1 MLTTKP
7 YRAGVTG
14 LTTAL
19 QIQSH
24 LHLSQSL
31 LLLAKDFPPSV
42 SINYASPWAG
52 AHCRPIP
59 GTSTQALRE
68 SNQARRT
75 YAFLNEVAGKE
86 PAAGVEKVDG
96 FEYLEA
102 PEGGY
107 LDREGVEDAYG
118 GGYLEG
124 FEELRSSEDSASGD
138 GKGGGGLPDRVKWG
152 VRYKSFVIN
161 SPVYCA
167 YLLRRFVLRGG
178 RTREYTLA
186 DLREAFHLAENVR
199 TVINCS
205 GMGFGDPK
213 SFIIR
218 GACIPYTNPNY
229 MPLLNCS
236 K

>member
-1 MLTTKP
+1 M
-7 YRAGVTG
+7 
-14 LTTAL
+14 
-19 QIQSH
+19 
-24 LHLSQSL
+24 
-31 LLLAKDFPPSV
+31 
-42 SINYASPWAG
+42 
-52 AHCRPIP
+52 
-59 GTSTQALRE
+59 
-68 SNQARRT
+68 
-75 YAFLNEVAGKE
+75 
-86 PAAGVEKVDG
+86 DG

-124 FEELRSSEDSASGD
+124 FGELSPSNTGG
-138 GKGGGGLPDRVKWG
+138 GKGGLPDGVKWG
-152 VRYKSFVIN
+152 VWYKSFVIN

-186 DLREAFHLAENVR
+186 DPREAFHLAENVK
-199 TVINCS
+199 TVVNCS

-218 GACIPYTNPNY
+218 GACTPYNN
-229 MPLLNCS
+229 LNLTTFIFTFP

>member
-1 MLTTKP
+1 MQ
-7 YRAGVTG
+7 GV
-14 LTTAL
+14 
-19 QIQSH
+19 
-24 LHLSQSL
+24 
-31 LLLAKDFPPSV
+31 
-42 SINYASPWAG
+42 
-52 AHCRPIP
+52 
-59 GTSTQALRE
+59 
-68 SNQARRT
+68 
-75 YAFLNEVAGKE
+75 
-86 PAAGVEKVDG
+86 
-96 FEYLEA
+96 EYLEA
-102 PEGGY
+102 PVGAY

-124 FEELRSSEDSASGD
+124 FEELSSSEDSGD
-138 GKGGGGLPDRVKWG
+138 GGLPDGVKWG

-186 DLREAFHLAENVR
+186 DLREAFYLAENVK

-218 GACIPYTNPNY
+218 GALHT
-229 MPLLNCS
+229 S
-236 K
+236 

>member
-1 MLTTKP
+1 M
-7 YRAGVTG
+7 
-14 LTTAL
+14 
-19 QIQSH
+19 
-24 LHLSQSL
+24 
-31 LLLAKDFPPSV
+31 
-42 SINYASPWAG
+42 
-52 AHCRPIP
+52 
-59 GTSTQALRE
+59 
-68 SNQARRT
+68 
-75 YAFLNEVAGKE
+75 
-86 PAAGVEKVDG
+86 DG

-124 FEELRSSEDSASGD
+124 FEELSPSNTGG
-138 GKGGGGLPDRVKWG
+138 GKGGLPDGVKWG

-186 DLREAFHLAENVR
+186 DPREAFHLAENVK
-199 TVINCS
+199 TVVNCS

-218 GACIPYTNPNY
+218 GACTPYTNLTLTTCIFTFP
-229 MPLLNCS
+229 

>member
-1 MLTTKP
+1 M
-7 YRAGVTG
+7 
-14 LTTAL
+14 
-19 QIQSH
+19 
-24 LHLSQSL
+24 
-31 LLLAKDFPPSV
+31 
-42 SINYASPWAG
+42 
-52 AHCRPIP
+52 
-59 GTSTQALRE
+59 
-68 SNQARRT
+68 
-75 YAFLNEVAGKE
+75 
-86 PAAGVEKVDG
+86 DG

-124 FEELRSSEDSASGD
+124 FGELSPSNTGG
-138 GKGGGGLPDRVKWG
+138 GKGGLPDGVKWG

-186 DLREAFHLAENVR
+186 DPREAFHLAENVK
-199 TVINCS
+199 TVVNCS

-218 GACIPYTNPNY
+218 GACTPYTNLTLTTCIFTFP
-229 MPLLNCS
+229 

>member
-1 MLTTKP
+1 M
-7 YRAGVTG
+7 
-14 LTTAL
+14 
-19 QIQSH
+19 
-24 LHLSQSL
+24 
-31 LLLAKDFPPSV
+31 
-42 SINYASPWAG
+42 
-52 AHCRPIP
+52 
-59 GTSTQALRE
+59 
-68 SNQARRT
+68 
-75 YAFLNEVAGKE
+75 
-86 PAAGVEKVDG
+86 DG

-124 FEELRSSEDSASGD
+124 FEELSSEDSGD
-138 GKGGGGLPDRVKWG
+138 GKGGGLPDGVNWG

-186 DLREAFHLAENVR
+186 DLREAFYLAENVK
-199 TVINCS
+199 TVVNCS

-213 SFIIR
+213 SSIIR
-218 GACIPYTNPNY
+218 GASYTNYTPRRNLTTRTFTF
-229 MPLLNCS
+229 P

>member
-1 MLTTKP
+1 M
-7 YRAGVTG
+7 
-14 LTTAL
+14 
-19 QIQSH
+19 
-24 LHLSQSL
+24 
-31 LLLAKDFPPSV
+31 
-42 SINYASPWAG
+42 
-52 AHCRPIP
+52 
-59 GTSTQALRE
+59 
-68 SNQARRT
+68 
-75 YAFLNEVAGKE
+75 
-86 PAAGVEKVDG
+86 DG

-124 FEELRSSEDSASGD
+124 FEQLRFSEDNAGD
-138 GKGGGGLPDRVKWG
+138 DGTGCGGGLPDGVKWG
-152 VRYKSFVIN
+152 VRYKSLVIN

-186 DLREAFHLAENVR
+186 EPREAFHLAENVR
-199 TVINCS
+199 TVVNCS

-218 GACIPYTNPNY
+218 GACTPYTVTLTTYMFQLTNYYYFRPN
-229 MPLLNCS
+229 MPRPKPLLNNPYPPTRRRSLVLLHPPAPRRRYHHRGHQRTAQLGSRTMSRDQSAASRPCS
-236 K
+236 QVVSFHRGK